1 MIRAWL
7 PWALLLCSG
16 CVRTER
22 FALGVGEAASAVLV
36 LSSAAGSY
44 SVRAFALEDGSPWS
58 TALEAISPEE
68 APLVFAFREPL
79 EALGLHS
86 GALEP
91 APVGQFAIDLGQRS
105 SARFKLVD
113 GQWRVATPDELP
125 ELKVKPVPFPDPAND
140 LCAFESLA
148 VLLRG
153 DGDFRIDRQVSVG
166 DVLYV
171 WISAANDPAVPIE
184 VRKIEVFETAPDP
197 RIMLNHAHTR
207 LSSATAAWP
216 RAQGGLFIE
225 LRRPP
230 PGIYA
235 IDPDR
240 GEQSPTALTATV
252 GVELLVDRGAD
263 QLIFGADHRPTLIT
277 GGGQGRPIAAPT
289 PYDHVSARYLGET
302 EPVILAQRPTDVGVW
317 RWSGATLVEEAA
329 IAGASRYRT
338 MGHDSEG
345 RLLVSSG
352 AQLLSRDA
360 LGSWAPVESLE
371 MTDAEVIDL
380 AALDDRTM
388 LLSTP
393 PGVLTPRL
401 EVLDVGKRRRARCP
415 NLTPEGNTIA
425 RLAGHSFGT
434 VFNRNG
440 QIYVRVYWAN

>member
-1 MIRAWL
+1 MTRAWL
-7 PWALLLCSG
+7 PLVLLLCSG

-22 FALGVGEAASAVLV
+22 LALGVGEAASAVLV

-44 SVRAFALEDGSPWS
+44 SVQAFALEDGAPWS

-79 EALGLHS
+79 AALGLHS

-91 APVGQFAIDLGQRS
+91 APIGQFAIDLGQRS
-105 SARFKLVD
+105 SAQFKLAN
-113 GQWRVATPDELP
+113 GQWRAARPEELP
-125 ELKVKPVPFPDPAND
+125 QLKVKPIPFPDPAHD

-184 VRKIEVFETAPDP
+184 VRKIEVLETAPDP
-197 RIMLNHAHTR
+197 RIMLNDGHTR

-240 GEQSPTALTATV
+240 GEQSPTALTAAV
-252 GVELLVDRGAD
+252 DVELLVDRGAD
-263 QLIFGADHRPTLIT
+263 QLIFGADHQPTLIT
-277 GGGQGRPIAAPT
+277 GGQGRPIAAPA
-289 PYDHVSARYLGET
+289 PYDHVSARYLGEA
-302 EPVILAQRPTDVGVW
+302 EPLILAQRPTDVGVW
-317 RWSGATLVEEAA
+317 RWSGATLVEEASLP
-329 IAGASRYRT
+329 GASRYRT

-352 AQLLSRDA
+352 AKLLSRDGE
-360 LGSWAPVESLE
+360 GSWTPVESLE
-371 MTDAEVIDL
+371 LADAEVIDL

-393 PGVLTPRL
+393 PGVLTPQL
-401 EVLDVGKRRRARCP
+401 EVLDVGQRRRARCA
-415 NLTPEGNTIA
+415 NLTPEGNTMA